1 MVLDELYAFLE
12 LQDKTRLD
20 VSDRINFIL
29 GNKEHK
35 YSNLSLENEGYF
47 HEAKLFTNVA
57 NIESYHNQ
65 LSEVNA
71 PKAIKIDLGANLAVK
86 KINAPDCEIL
96 ILHNSNRII
105 KDENINV
112 SENCKI
118 IRGDNFSILEKQIQ
132 QSQNENIEGSL
143 IAVFKEDTLKG
154 ERTMLDIGIAGENDF
169 STYKYKK
176 DISSSKNQ
184 NFKYEIICTKEE
196 LENNIKE
203 LETLTQAENFLYKK
217 IKENGDNSDTSI
229 FFNTGEKIRRI
240 SSNLGGKYIK
250 EEDTYAYL
258 KKENGEIVDL
268 PKEIRGKEVSFYPSE
283 EEGTLVTN
291 AKRVFLSDNKFEKIE
306 APKAELIMN
315 KWETKSPLLWII
327 KAPKCTYLKFY
338 ESSLLVDSDSIR
350 INEEA
355 ELSIVDRESYYNNA
369 KKFDDIFL
377 IEHEDFF
384 DLDIKRIVLPNAT
397 EVNIQKF
404 HFVEDIYA
412 DNCEKILCK
421 NLTRLKTLDVPI
433 CEEICIENCPELK
446 YENINHGYNCE
457 IEGLEKKNQLK
468 R

>member
-1 MVLDELYAFLE
+1 MELDELYAFLE

-35 YSNLSLENEGYF
+35 YSNLFLENEGSF

-118 IRGDNFSILEKQIQ
+118 IRGDNFSILEQVQ

-143 IAVFKEDTLKG
+143 IVVFKKDTLKDQ
-154 ERTMLDIGIAGENDF
+154 RTMLDVGIAGEDDF
-169 STYKYKK
+169 NTFKYKK
-176 DISSSKNQ
+176 DIPSSENQ

-203 LETLTQAENFLYKK
+203 LETLTQVESFLYKK
-217 IKENGDNSDTSI
+217 FEENGGTHQL
-229 FFNTGEKIRRI
+229 FFNTGEKIRKI
-240 SSNLGGKYIK
+240 STNLGNKYIK
-250 EEDTYAYL
+250 KEDTYAYL
-258 KKENGEIVDL
+258 KKENGDIVDL
-268 PKEIRGKEVSFYPSE
+268 PKKIRGKEITILSSE

-291 AKRVFLSDNKFEKIE
+291 AKRVFLSDNKFERIE

-315 KWETKSPLLWII
+315 KWGTKSPLLWII

-338 ESSLLVDSDSIR
+338 ESPHLVDSDNIR
-350 INEEA
+350 VNEEA

-369 KKFDDIFL
+369 KKFDDRFL
-377 IEHEDFF
+377 LEHEDFF
-384 DLDIKRIVLPNAT
+384 DLDIKRIVIPNAT
-397 EVNIQKF
+397 EVNIHKF
-404 HFVEDIYA
+404 QFVEDIYA

-421 NLTRLKTLDVPI
+421 SLTRLRTLDVPI

-457 IEGLEKKNQLK
+457 IEGLEKRNQLK